1 MRVVEYVRPDGTS
14 PFGRWFESLDAMA
27 AAKVTTALSR
37 IEKGNTSRLKWFRG
51 IGECVIDW
59 GPGLRVYLT
68 KAGVALILLLGGGT
82 KRTQFEDIRRA
93 MALNHEYR
101 ERKRSGTG
109 EA

>member
-1 MRVVEYVRPDGTS
+1 
-14 PFGRWFESLDAMA
+14 
-27 AAKVTTALSR
+27 
-37 IEKGNTSRLKWFRG
+37 
-51 IGECVIDW
+51 VIDW

-68 KAGVALILLLGGGT
+68 KASDALILLLGGGT

-93 MALNHEYR
+93 MAVNHEYR

>member
-1 MRVVEYVRPDGTS
+1 VVEYVRPAG
-14 PFGRWFESLDAMA
+14 DAL
-27 AAKVTTALSR
+27 V
-37 IEKGNTSRLKWFRG
+37 
-51 IGECVIDW
+51 
-59 GPGLRVYLT
+59 
-68 KAGVALILLLGGGT
+68 LLFGGGT

>member
-14 PFGRWFESLDAMA
+14 PFARWFKSLDAMA

-37 IEKGNTSRLKWFRG
+37 IEKGNTSH
-51 IGECVIDW
+51 
-59 GPGLRVYLT
+59 
-68 KAGVALILLLGGGT
+68 GT

>member
-14 PFGRWFESLDAMA
+14 PFGRWFNSLDAMA

-37 IEKGNTSRLKWFRG
+37 IEEGNTSRLKWFRG

-68 KAGVALILLLGGGT
+68 KAGDALILLLGGGT

-93 MALNHEYR
+93 MALHHEYR

-109 EA
+109 EP